1 MKYLKK
7 FLAKINRQFI
17 KLYVFIFARPS
28 NQQLNNYIFQLAL
41 KGKGYNNCCDPETTG
56 ELKLINLIARFN
68 PKLCIDVG
76 ANKGEYSKL
85 LLLKTNATIVSFE
98 PMFEFFKSLI
108 SLQKLYPDRFYPINK
123 GVSSENGELEINYG
137 EKDSILASFSLEVN
151 KIDYLKTNNINS
163 RKVPVISLDTY
174 YEENLSQKFKTLD
187 LLKIDTEGF
196 EYEVLKGAKKILEII
211 KPKFIQVE
219 FNWHQLFRG
228 HSLNKIAE
236 MIENYKIY
244 QLLPHG
250 VGLVE
255 RDVKKPEANIYH
267 YSNFVFVRE
276 DIIINQ

>member
-7 FLAKINRQFI
+7 FLAKINRQFT
-17 KLYVFIFARPS
+17 KLYLFIFARPI

-98 PMFEFFKSLI
+98 PMYESFKSLI

-123 GVSSENGELEINYG
+123 GVSSENGELEIHYG
-137 EKDSILASFSLEVN
+137 EEDSILASFSLEVN
-151 KIDYLKTNNINS
+151 KIDYLKKNNINR

-174 YEENLSQKFKTLD
+174 YEENLSQKFKTVD

-228 HSLNKIAE
+228 HSLNKIAG

-244 QLLPHG
+244 QLLPYG
-250 VGLVE
+250 TGLVE

-276 DIIINQ
+276 DIIINL

>member
-98 PMFEFFKSLI
+98 PMFESFKSLI

-137 EKDSILASFSLEVN
+137 EKDSMLASFSLEVN

-250 VGLVE
+250 TGLVE

-276 DIIINQ
+276 DIIINL